1 MQNASIHAIVDYCEW
16 CLGVRGGEPGDR
28 SLEPAT
34 GACTSPDCP
43 LYQFRE
49 GRVPE
54 DATTSPMKAIRARCL
69 TCTEGDK
76 TEVRNCIFGPD
87 VGLYG
92 DVSEG
97 FDPCPL
103 WPLRFG
109 MKTATRRR
117 ILASKKAQRATGL
130 KAPGSEVAAEA

>member
-1 MQNASIHAIVDYCEW
+1 MQNASILAIVDYCEW
-16 CLGVRGGEPGDR
+16 CLGVRGIEPEER
-28 SLEPAT
+28 SPQPAT
-34 GACTSPDCP
+34 GGCTSPDCP

-49 GRVPE
+49 GKIPE
-54 DATTSPMKAIRARCL
+54 DATISPIKAIRARCL
-69 TCTEGDK
+69 TCTAGDK

-87 VGLYG
+87 VARHG

-109 MKTATRRR
+109 MKLATRDR
-117 ILASKKAQRATGL
+117 ILKDRKASGQSDRAQDQKDGRA
-130 KAPGSEVAAEA
+130 A